1 MLTRM
6 LMHDDIAKMYQIFWL
21 SQLAVTVSK
30 KSENRKNFSR
40 KSEYNVRLFLISW
53 SHQKQEVLP

>member
-1 MLTRM
+1 
-6 LMHDDIAKMYQIFWL
+6 MHDDIAKMYQIFWL
-21 SQLAVTVSK
+21 SQLAVAVLK